1 MSRLCLAILAK
12 LVFGV
17 VMPISSR
24 FVGRTAELDALDAA
38 LTALEG
44 GLPRAV
50 ELVGPAGIGKSR
62 LLSELG
68 ARAGARGH
76 VVLSGSGAELEQ
88 DLPYWVFVDALDDY
102 VEGLDP
108 RRLERLDA
116 ATRSELG
123 QLLPA
128 LGDAAGAPASVLHER
143 YRTHRAA
150 RELLEHLAVPKPLVL
165 LLDDFHWADPAS
177 TDLLSALLHR
187 PPAAGV
193 LIALAARPTQLP
205 ARLATALERAHR
217 AGVLARI
224 ELPPLTPDETRELVG
239 EHAKLFY
246 DETGGNPFYLE
257 QLARAPVEMLSSA
270 PRDEVSLAGVHVP
283 PMVAAA
289 LTEELALLAAPV
301 RSVLD
306 GASVAGDPFEVDL
319 AGAAASLD
327 ETNVLDAID
336 ELARVELVRETDMP
350 RRFRFRHPIVRR
362 AVYEATPRGWR
373 VGAHE
378 RVATALAERR
388 APASAR
394 AHHVERSARHG
405 DADAVAVLREAGQ
418 EARSQAPATSAR
430 WMAAALRVLPEGASA
445 QERVGLML
453 PMAQALA
460 ATGQFDGSHETLQEI
475 LDILPADQ
483 VAERV
488 EISAWCARVEH
499 LLGRHEQAHDR
510 LTASLNGLADEV
522 SPEGLSLLIELSQD
536 GSHRM
541 DYKSQKGWAERLAT
555 VAERMQDPLL
565 QSVGL
570 AAAARGFAFAGVP
583 AQARPLRDR
592 AAEVIDSL
600 SDAELAGH
608 LDGIVH
614 LAGAELYQHLFEQAS
629 AHAQRALAVG
639 RATGQHQLFPVVFAI
654 LGITWMFR
662 GHLQPAI
669 DPLEGNVE
677 AARLSGNA
685 QAICWSLYGLSQVT
699 LAAGDIER
707 AMSAA
712 QEAVDVGDD
721 GKPSHHIAYSALVL
735 GQGHLLTGKPDR
747 GLELLERTSGGAD
760 LPLVAESWRAYFLE
774 LLTRCRLAL
783 GQRDEAR
790 RAASL
795 ADASANQLGLPL
807 PRALADRAAAAV
819 AFDAGDF
826 DAAAQLALHS
836 AEVADSLGTPIEAA
850 LSRTLAGRALAR
862 AGDRDR
868 AKSELELAAAALDS
882 VGAQRYRDAA
892 ERELRQL
899 GHHIHRRSQP
909 GVADGAG
916 VAALTQRELEIARR
930 IVDRRT
936 NRQIAEELFLS
947 PKTVETHIRNMF
959 AKLGADSRVEVARIV
974 ERADRLTGAPT

>member
-1 MSRLCLAILAK
+1 
-12 LVFGV
+12 
-17 VMPISSR
+17 MPFSSR

-38 LTALEG
+38 LIALEG
-44 GLPRAV
+44 GRPRAV

-62 LLSELG
+62 LLSQLG

-116 ATRSELG
+116 ATRSELA
-123 QLLPA
+123 QFLPA
-128 LGDAAGAPASVLHER
+128 LADAGAAPSSVLHER

-150 RELLEHLAVPKPLVL
+150 RELLQRLAEPKPLVL

-193 LIALAARPTQLP
+193 LIALAARPTQAP

-217 AGVLARI
+217 AGLLARI
-224 ELPPLTPDETRELVG
+224 ELPPLTQDETRELVG
-239 EHAKLFY
+239 EHAELFY
-246 DETGGNPFYLE
+246 EETGGNPFYLE
-257 QLARAPVEMLSSA
+257 QLARAPTGALSAA
-270 PRDEVSLAGVHVP
+270 PDSEVALAGLQVP

-289 LTEELALLAAPV
+289 LVEELSLLPESA
-301 RSVLD
+301 RRVLD

-319 AGAAASLD
+319 ASAAAGVG
-327 ETNVLDAID
+327 ETDVLEAID

-362 AVYEATPRGWR
+362 AVYEATPGGWR
-373 VGAHE
+373 LGAHE
-378 RVATALAERR
+378 RVAAALAERG
-388 APASAR
+388 APSSVR

-405 DADAVAVLREAGQ
+405 DAAAVAVLLEAGR
-418 EARSQAPATSAR
+418 EARSQAPTTSAR
-430 WMAAALRVLPEGASA
+430 WLAAALRVLPEAAPA
-445 QERVGLML
+445 QERVELML

-460 ATGQFDGSHETLQEI
+460 AGGQFVGSHETLQEI
-475 LDILPADQ
+475 LDILPSDQ
-483 VAERV
+483 VTQRV

-510 LTASLNGLADEV
+510 LIASLNGLADEV

-541 DYKSQKGWAERLAT
+541 DYKSQKEWAERATT
-555 VAERMQDPLL
+555 VAEQMQDPLVRT
-565 QSVGL
+565 VGI
-570 AAAARGFAFAGVP
+570 AAAARGFAFAGFP

-592 AAEVIDSL
+592 AAQTIDGL

-608 LDGIVH
+608 LDAIVH
-614 LAGAELYQHLFEQAS
+614 LAGAELYQHMFDEAS

-662 GHLQPAI
+662 GHLQPAL
-669 DPLEGNVE
+669 DPLEGNVD

-712 QEAVDVGDD
+712 QEAVDLGDD

-735 GQGHLLTGKPDR
+735 GQAHFLTGKPDR
-747 GLELLERTSGGAD
+747 GLELLERASGGPD

-783 GQRDEAR
+783 GQRDAAE

-795 ADASANQLGLPL
+795 ADSSANQLGLPL
-807 PRALADRAAAAV
+807 PRAWADRAAAAV

-826 DAAAQLALHS
+826 GAATDLALRS
-836 AEVADSLGTPIEAA
+836 AEVADSAGAPIEAA
-850 LSRTLAGRALAR
+850 LSRTLAGRALAG

-868 AKSELELAAAALDS
+868 AKSELEHAAGALDA

-909 GVADGAG
+909 GVADAAG
-916 VAALTQRELEIARR
+916 VDALTQRELEIARR

-947 PKTVETHIRNMF
+947 PKTVETHIRNIF

-974 ERADRLTGAPT
+974 ERADRLAGTRT

>member
-1 MSRLCLAILAK
+1 L
-12 LVFGV
+12 F
-17 VMPISSR
+17 
-24 FVGRTAELDALDAA
+24 
-38 LTALEG
+38 
-44 GLPRAV
+44 
-50 ELVGPAGIGKSR
+50 
-62 LLSELG
+62 ELG
-68 ARAGARGH
+68 ARAEARGH
-76 VVLSGSGAELEQ
+76 VVLGGSGAELEQ

-102 VEGLDP
+102 VEGLEP
-108 RRLERLDA
+108 RRLDRLDA
-116 ATRSELG
+116 GVRAELG

-128 LGDAAGAPASVLHER
+128 LADSASAPESVLHER

-150 RELLEHLAVPKPLVL
+150 RELLQHLAVPTPLVL

-193 LIALAARPTQLP
+193 LLAVAARPTQLP

-217 AGVLARI
+217 AGVLARV
-224 ELPPLTPDETRELVG
+224 ELDPLTREETRELVG
-239 EHAKLFY
+239 ERAELFY
-246 DETGGNPFYLE
+246 EETGGNPFYLE
-257 QLARAPVEMLSSA
+257 QLARGSADALS
-270 PRDEVSLAGVHVP
+270 RDGGGEVALAGLQVP

-289 LTEELALLAAPV
+289 LVEELSLLPLAA
-301 RSVLD
+301 RRVLD

-319 AGAAASLD
+319 AAAASD
-327 ETNVLDAID
+327 VGEKDVLEAID
-336 ELARVELVRETDMP
+336 ALAHVELVRETDMA

-362 AVYEATPRGWR
+362 AVYEATPGGWR
-373 VGAHE
+373 IGAHE
-378 RVATALAERR
+378 RVAAALASRG

-405 DADAVAVLREAGQ
+405 DAGAVAVLLEAGR

-430 WMAAALRVLPEGASA
+430 WLSAALRVLPDAAPAS
-445 QERVGLML
+445 ERVELML

-460 ATGQFDGSHETLQEI
+460 ASGQFEDSHETLQEI
-475 LDILPADQ
+475 LEIVPTDR

-488 EISAWCARVEH
+488 EISSWCARVEH

-510 LTASLNGLADEV
+510 LIASLDSLADEV

-541 DYKSQKGWAERLAT
+541 DYKSQKGWAERLVT
-555 VAERMQDPLL
+555 VAEQMQDPLL
-565 QSVGL
+565 QTVGL
-570 AAAARGFAFAGVP
+570 AAAARGFAFAGLP

-592 AAEVIDSL
+592 AAKVIDRL
-600 SDAELAGH
+600 PDAELAAH
-608 LDGIVH
+608 LDAIVH
-614 LAGAELYQHLFEQAS
+614 LAGAELYQHMFEEAS
-629 AHAQRALAVG
+629 THAQRALAVG
-639 RATGQHQLFPVVFAI
+639 RVTGQHQLFPVVFAI
-654 LGITWMFR
+654 LGITWTFR
-662 GHLQPAI
+662 GYLQPAL

-685 QAICWSLYGLSQVT
+685 TAICWSLYGLSQVT

-735 GQGHLLTGKPDR
+735 GQAHFLTGKPDR
-747 GLELLERTSGGAD
+747 GAALLERTSGGPD

-783 GQRDEAR
+783 GDREAAE
-790 RAASL
+790 RAAAL
-795 ADASANQLGLPL
+795 ADASAQGLGLPL

-826 DAAAQLALHS
+826 VAAADLALRS
-836 AEVADSLGTPIEAA
+836 ADVADSAGTPIEAA
-850 LSRTLAGRALAR
+850 LSRTLCGRAFAG

-868 AKSELELAAAALDS
+868 AKSELERAAGALDA

-909 GVADGAG
+909 AAANGTGVDT
-916 VAALTQRELEIARR
+916 LTQRELEIARR

-947 PKTVETHIRNMF
+947 PKTVETHIRNIF

-974 ERADRLTGAPT
+974 ERADRLAGATT

>member
-1 MSRLCLAILAK
+1 
-12 LVFGV
+12 
-17 VMPISSR
+17 
-24 FVGRTAELDALDAA
+24 

-44 GLPRAV
+44 GSPRAV

-68 ARAGARGH
+68 ARASARGH
-76 VVLSGSGAELEQ
+76 VVLAGSGAELEQ

-108 RRLERLDA
+108 RRLQRLDA
-116 ATRSELG
+116 GVRSELG
-123 QLLPA
+123 QILPSLA
-128 LGDAAGAPASVLHER
+128 NSAGAPESVLHER

-150 RELLEHLAVPKPLVL
+150 RELLQHLAVPKPLVL

-193 LIALAARPTQLP
+193 LIALAARPTQAP

-217 AGVLARI
+217 AGHLARI
-224 ELPPLTPDETRELVG
+224 ELPPLTQDETRELVG
-239 EHAKLFY
+239 EHAELLY
-246 DETGGNPFYLE
+246 EETGGNPFYLE
-257 QLARAPVEMLSSA
+257 QLARGSADTLSA
-270 PRDEVSLAGVHVP
+270 AAGGEVSLAGVQVP

-289 LTEELALLAAPV
+289 LTEELSLLPASA
-301 RSVLD
+301 RRVLE
-306 GASVAGDPFEVDL
+306 GASVAGDPFEIDL
-319 AGAAASLD
+319 AGAAAAVG
-327 ETNVLDAID
+327 ETDVLEAMD
-336 ELARVELVRETDMP
+336 ELARVELVRDTDMP

-362 AVYEATPRGWR
+362 AVYEATPGGWR

-378 RVATALAERR
+378 RVAAALAERG

-405 DADAVAVLREAGQ
+405 DAAAVAVLSEAAQ

-430 WMAAALRVLPEGASA
+430 WLTAALRVLPEAA
-445 QERVGLML
+445 PPQERVELML
-453 PMAQALA
+453 PLAQALA
-460 ATGQFDGSHETLQEI
+460 AGGQFVGSHETLQEI
-475 LDILPADQ
+475 LEIVPADQ

-499 LLGRHEQAHDR
+499 LLGYHEQAHDR
-510 LTASLNGLADEV
+510 LTATLAGLADEV

-541 DYKSQKGWAERLAT
+541 DYKSQKVWAERAAT
-555 VAERMQDPLL
+555 VAEQMQDPLL
-565 QSVGL
+565 QTVGI
-570 AAAARGFAFAGVP
+570 AAAARGLTFAGFP

-592 AAEVIDSL
+592 AAETIDGL

-608 LDGIVH
+608 LDAIVH
-614 LAGAELYQHLFEQAS
+614 LAGTELYQHMFEEAS

-662 GHLQPAI
+662 GHLRPAL

-685 QAICWSLYGLSQVT
+685 HAICWSLYGLSQVT

-735 GQGHLLTGKPDR
+735 GQAHFLTGKPDR
-747 GLELLERTSGGAD
+747 GLELLERASGGPD

-774 LLTRCRLAL
+774 LVTRCRLAL
-783 GQRDEAR
+783 GDHDGAG
-790 RAASL
+790 RAAAL
-795 ADASANQLGLPL
+795 AGGSAEGLGLPL
-807 PRALADRAAAAV
+807 PRAWADRAAAEV

-826 DAAAQLALHS
+826 GAAADLALGS
-836 AEVADSLGTPIEAA
+836 AEIADSAGCHIEAA
-850 LSRTLAGRALAR
+850 LSRTLAGRALAG

-868 AKSELELAAAALDS
+868 AKSELERAAGLLDS

-899 GHHIHRRSQP
+899 GEHIHRRSQP
-909 GVADGAG
+909 GAANGAG
-916 VAALTQRELEIARR
+916 VDALTQRELEIARL
-930 IVDRRT
+930 IVERRT

-947 PKTVETHIRNMF
+947 PKTVETHIRNIF

-974 ERADRLTGAPT
+974 ERADRLAGARA